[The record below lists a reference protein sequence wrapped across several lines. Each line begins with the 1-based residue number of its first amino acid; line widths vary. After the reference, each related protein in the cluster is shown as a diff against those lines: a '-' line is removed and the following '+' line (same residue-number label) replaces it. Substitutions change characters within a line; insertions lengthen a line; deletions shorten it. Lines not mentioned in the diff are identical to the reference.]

1 MPIDTTWA
9 RCLLSSSE
17 NAQRPAGG
25 CLGPGCDSQ
34 GRSVTDCVTLG
45 ELLGSREPQ
54 LSSLPGDDTASRYS
68 VMTLKVIW
76 DLTDTTT
83 PRCLESARAKGMG
96 VPLSEVA
103 GPGRVTNVNDDC
115 Y

>member
-1 MPIDTTWA
+1 
-9 RCLLSSSE
+9 
-17 NAQRPAGG
+17 
-25 CLGPGCDSQ
+25 
-34 GRSVTDCVTLG
+34 
-45 ELLGSREPQ
+45 
-54 LSSLPGDDTASRYS
+54 
-68 VMTLKVIW
+68 MTLKMIW

-83 PRCLESARAKGMG
+83 PRGLESARAKGMG